1 MSSNLYLLPKGNTNI
16 WNIDAN
22 DLSFN
27 LTSTVP
33 SPATFIVNIDNTS
46 RFSINPPIGSNIAYI
61 TVNST
66 KIFVQSTDPAL
77 VGGAVSAG
85 DIWINTTAPA

>member
-1 MSSNLYLLPKGNTNI
+1 MSSNLYLLPKGNTNV

-22 DLSFN
+22 DLTVN
-27 LTSTVP
+27 LTTAPTLS
-33 SPATFIVNIDNTS
+33 TFIVNIDNTS
-46 RFSINPPIGSNIAYI
+46 RFSINSPNGGNIAYI
-61 TVNST
+61 TVNTT